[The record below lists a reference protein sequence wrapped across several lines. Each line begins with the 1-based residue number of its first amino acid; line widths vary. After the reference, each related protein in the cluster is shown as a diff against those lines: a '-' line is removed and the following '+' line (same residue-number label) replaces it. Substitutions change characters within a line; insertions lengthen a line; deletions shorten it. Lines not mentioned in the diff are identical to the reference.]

1 MIEDLIDR
9 LRLLRTPG
17 IGPVTYRQLLM
28 RFGTPAAALAAV
40 PDLAR
45 RGGGKV
51 PALSTVADAE
61 REIAR
66 VDKLGAKFLAL
77 GQGLYPR
84 LLAELEDAPPLLV
97 AKGIL
102 NLLDRQS
109 VAIVGA
115 RNASAAAC
123 RFGRGLAHDLGQ
135 QDLVVVSGLARGIDS
150 AAHDGALA
158 SGTIGVIAGGI
169 DIFYPPENEARQ
181 KAISEHGLV
190 LAEMPPGTEPRA
202 RHFPYRNRII
212 AGMSSGTV
220 VVEAAPRSGSLI
232 TARLAAEAGRE
243 VMAVPGSPLDPRA
256 QGCNQLI
263 RDGATLVQNAA
274 DVVEAI
280 RPSASQVKSVPAHYE
295 AAPRS
300 GSLITARLAAEAG
313 REVLAVP
320 GSPLDPRAQGC
331 NQPIRDG
338 ATLVQNAADVIEVIR
353 PYESRVQAAPSPF
366 EPAPE
371 PMNGDDALGLVEGL
385 LGPSPVP
392 VDEIIRLSGAPS
404 GAVQMALLE
413 LDLAG
418 RLDRHAGGKVSLR
431 PA

>member
-1 MIEDLIDR
+1 LIEDLIDR
-9 LRLLRTPG
+9 LRLLRTQG
-17 IGPVTYRQLLM
+17 IGPVTFRQLIV
-28 RFGTPAAALAAV
+28 RFGTPTAALQAI

-45 RGGGKV
+45 RGGGRT
-51 PALSTVADAE
+51 PAICTRDEAE
-61 REIAR
+61 REIASAAK
-66 VDKLGAKFLAL
+66 VGAKFLAL

-84 LLAELEDAPPLLV
+84 LLAELEDAPPLLM
-97 AKGIL
+97 AKGNL
-102 NLLDRQS
+102 KLLDGQA

-115 RNASAAAC
+115 RNASAAAS
-123 RFGRGLAHDLGQ
+123 RFARGLAHDLGRH
-135 QDLVVVSGLARGIDS
+135 DLIVVSGLARGIDS
-150 AAHDGALA
+150 AAHDGALET
-158 SGTIGVIAGGI
+158 GTIGVVAGGI
-169 DIFYPPENEARQ
+169 DIFYPPENKERQ
-181 KAISEHGLV
+181 TALYERGLV

-263 RDGATLVQNAA
+263 RDGATLIQSAA
-274 DVVEAI
+274 DVVEAV
-280 RPSASQVKSVPAHYE
+280 R
-295 AAPRS
+295 
-300 GSLITARLAAEAG
+300 
-313 REVLAVP
+313 
-320 GSPLDPRAQGC
+320 
-331 NQPIRDG
+331 
-338 ATLVQNAADVIEVIR
+338 
-353 PYESRVQAAPSPF
+353 PF
-366 EPAPE
+366 ETRVRAAPE
-371 PMNGDDALGLVEGL
+371 PYQPPAEEVNGEDAVALIEEL
-385 LGPSPVP
+385 LGPSAVP

-431 PA
+431 AA

>member
-1 MIEDLIDR
+1 MTDDLIERIR
-9 LRLLRTPG
+9 LIRSPS
-17 IGPVTYRQLLM
+17 IGPVTYRQLIS
-28 RFGTPAAALAAV
+28 RFGSASAALEAV

-45 RGGGKV
+45 RGGGSS
-51 PALSTVADAE
+51 PRLFSASEAE
-61 REIAR
+61 RER
-66 VDKLGAKFLAL
+66 TKVEKLGARYLAL
-77 GQGLYPR
+77 GQGLYPS
-84 LLAELEDAPPLLV
+84 LLAELDDAPPLLI
-97 AKGIL
+97 AKGSL
-102 NLLDRQS
+102 ALLDRPS

-123 RFGRGLAHDLGQ
+123 RFSRGLAHDLGREG
-135 QDLVVVSGLARGIDS
+135 LVIVSGLARGIDS
-150 AAHDGALA
+150 AAHDGALE

-169 DIFYPPENEARQ
+169 DVFYPPENEERQ
-181 KAISEHGLV
+181 NALFERGLV
-190 LAEMPPGTEPRA
+190 LAEMPPETEPRA

-212 AGMSSGTV
+212 AGLSLGTI

-243 VMAVPGSPLDPRA
+243 VMAIPGSPLDPRA

-280 RPSASQVKSVPAHYE
+280 QPMKPRVASPADNYE
-295 AAPRS
+295 PRNEEFDGEAVEAV
-300 GSLITARLAAEAG
+300 GS
-313 REVLAVP
+313 
-320 GSPLDPRAQGC
+320 
-331 NQPIRDG
+331 
-338 ATLVQNAADVIEVIR
+338 
-353 PYESRVQAAPSPF
+353 
-366 EPAPE
+366 
-371 PMNGDDALGLVEGL
+371 L

-404 GAVQMALLE
+404 GAVHMALLE

-431 PA
+431 PGP

>member
-1 MIEDLIDR
+1 MADDLLARIR
-9 LRLLRTPG
+9 LIRSASV
-17 IGPVTYRQLLM
+17 GPVTYRQLVA
-28 RFGTPAAALAAV
+28 RFGSAQSALDAI

-45 RGGGKV
+45 RGGGK
-51 PALSTVADAE
+51 PPRLFGLDEAE
-61 REIAR
+61 RERTR
-66 VDKLGAKFLAL
+66 VEKLGGRYLIL
-77 GQGLYPR
+77 GQGLYPP
-84 LLAELEDAPPLLV
+84 LLAELDDAPPLLI
-97 AKGIL
+97 AKGDL
-102 NLLDRQS
+102 NLLDRPA

-123 RFGRGLAHDLGQ
+123 RFARGLAHDLGTEG
-135 QDLVVVSGLARGIDS
+135 LVVVSGLARGIDS
-150 AAHDGALA
+150 AAHDGALE

-169 DIFYPPENEARQ
+169 DIFYPPENQSRQEAMFER
-181 KAISEHGLV
+181 GLV

-212 AGMSSGTV
+212 AGATSGTV
-220 VVEAAPRSGSLI
+220 VIEAAPRSGSLI

-243 VMAVPGSPLDPRA
+243 VMAIPGSPLDPRA

-280 RPSASQVKSVPAHYE
+280 EPGRARVASPLSHFEK
-295 AAPRS
+295 
-300 GSLITARLAAEAG
+300 
-313 REVLAVP
+313 AVP
-320 GSPLDPRAQGC
+320 EFDEEAVDS
-331 NQPIRDG
+331 
-338 ATLVQNAADVIEVIR
+338 VQV
-353 PYESRVQAAPSPF
+353 
-366 EPAPE
+366 
-371 PMNGDDALGLVEGL
+371 L

-392 VDEIIRLSGAPS
+392 VDEIIRLSGAAS

-418 RLDRHAGGKVSLR
+418 RLDRHAGNRVSLR

>member
-1 MIEDLIDR
+1 LNEDLVER
-9 LRLLRTPG
+9 LRLVRTAG
-17 IGPVTYRQLLM
+17 IGPVTFRQLIR
-28 RFGTPAAALAAV
+28 RFGSAAAALDAV

-45 RGGGKV
+45 RGGGK
-51 PALSTVADAE
+51 PPRLCERAEAE

-66 VDKLGAKFLAL
+66 VEKLGARYLTL

-84 LLAELEDAPPLLV
+84 LLGELEDAPPLLI
-97 AKGIL
+97 ARGNL
-102 NLLDRQS
+102 NLLDRMA

-123 RFGRGLAHDLGQ
+123 RFARGLAHDLGQ
-135 QDLVVVSGLARGIDS
+135 HELAVMSGLARGIDS
-150 AAHDGALA
+150 AAHDGALE

-169 DIFYPPENEARQ
+169 DVFYPPENEQRQ
-181 KAISEHGLV
+181 RAMFERGLV

-212 AGMSSGTV
+212 AGISAGTV

-263 RDGATLVQNAA
+263 RDGATLVQNA
-274 DVVEAI
+274 
-280 RPSASQVKSVPAHYE
+280 
-295 AAPRS
+295 
-300 GSLITARLAAEAG
+300 
-313 REVLAVP
+313 
-320 GSPLDPRAQGC
+320 
-331 NQPIRDG
+331 N
-338 ATLVQNAADVIEVIR
+338 DVIEELR
-353 PYESRVQAAPSPF
+353 PMEARVRSAPVGYRAEA
-366 EPAPE
+366 EPT
-371 PMNGDDALGLVEGL
+371 NGDDGAFDLIAEL

-392 VDEIIRLSGAPS
+392 IDEIIRLSGASS

-431 PA
+431 AA

>member
-1 MIEDLIDR
+1 M
-9 LRLLRTPG
+9 
-17 IGPVTYRQLLM
+17 
-28 RFGTPAAALAAV
+28 

-51 PALSTVADAE
+51 PALRSRDDAE
-61 REIAR
+61 REIAK
-66 VDKLGAKFLAL
+66 VEKLGAKWLGL

-97 AKGIL
+97 AKGNL
-102 NLLDRQS
+102 NLLDRQA

-123 RFGRGLAHDLGQ
+123 RFARGLAHDLGQ
-135 QDLVVVSGLARGIDS
+135 HDLVVVSGLARGIDS

-158 SGTIGVIAGGI
+158 TGTVGVVAGGI
-169 DIFYPPENEARQ
+169 DVFYPPENVDRQ
-181 KAISEHGLV
+181 KALYENGLV

-212 AGMSSGTV
+212 AGMASGTV

-280 RPSASQVKSVPAHYE
+280 RPFASQVRSAPA
-295 AAPRS
+295 S
-300 GSLITARLAAEAG
+300 
-313 REVLAVP
+313 
-320 GSPLDPRAQGC
+320 
-331 NQPIRDG
+331 
-338 ATLVQNAADVIEVIR
+338 
-353 PYESRVQAAPSPF
+353 F
-366 EPAPE
+366 EPAAVQL
-371 PMNGDDALGLVEGL
+371 NGDEGALGLVEEL

-392 VDEIIRLSGAPS
+392 VDEIIRLSGATS

-418 RLDRHAGGKVSLR
+418 RLERHAGGRVSLR